1 MSPGDKLDN
10 EEVTK
15 ALMWKQGNSDKQT
28 SNNVNQRPDLTT
40 WKMKKQ
46 RSNKSLEGAEADW
59 WTDLMADKRMRRKD
73 KTSELEIDTSVKL
86 NLFY

>member
-1 MSPGDKLDN
+1 MSPGDKLDS

-15 ALMWKQGNSDKQT
+15 ALMWKQGNSEKQT
-28 SNNVNQRPDLTT
+28 SNNVNQRSDLTT

-59 WTDLMADKRMRRKD
+59 WTDLMAEKRMRRKD